1 MSRFNARREALA
13 FRIWQYA
20 SAREWNVTLADIAD
34 GIGESVE
41 RCRSTVVHRGW
52 FQRIRSMSANPVE
65 NGFRAGANTTV
76 YSGVLVASRHIA
88 ADLASG
94 RIGNGESF

>member
-34 GIGESVE
+34 GIGESID

-52 FQRIRSMSANPVE
+52 FPRIRSMSAGHLEANPTI
-65 NGFRAGANTTV
+65 GAHTSIH
-76 YSGVLVASRHIA
+76 SGVRTVARHIA